1 MSSKKSKKQVKS
13 NNPTICKSSSD
24 DLNKSATEI
33 EQPVE
38 SKWWKFIFGGVA
50 AIILLLMMLNANS
63 VGSGGDDLWYGT
75 NGEFVL
81 RYYLDGDTSCLDYS
95 KIDYHNMT
103 HNYGL
108 KYFAGGGFD
117 IIPAVISR
125 LFHIDNTLLVKRFCL
140 GFVGF
145 LLILFTGLICKEI
158 RNWRLATIA
167 LLMISLTPTI
177 FGMSFCGGQD
187 IPMAMGFAMTIYG
200 LIILTKKL
208 PAISIKGYI
217 FTFLGIMFAIS
228 VRIGGLMTLL
238 YFFVAVMLELIAR
251 KDLRQLFVN
260 KNILQIVKILGIS
273 LVIGIVAALLG
284 LCAYP
289 NIFHEGIVTH
299 ISKAF
304 EMVSKFSVRIPFIYD
319 GKMAESTNPP
329 EHYLLFSLLR
339 TLPYYI
345 LIGATLF
352 LAFIIRVFK
361 KYRKTVILFLLFT
374 ALFPPIYIVASHAN
388 IYNGWRHL
396 LFFYAP
402 FAVLVSIGWYELIEW
417 VKPKKLKETIYYP
430 IVAGVMLLIV
440 SPTLIWMVKNH
451 NYIYCYYNKSVGNPY
466 LRFELDF
473 YETSATKAYDWLRE
487 NELNKTDSLVTVSTK
502 IFTPVYY
509 AEMLGDTDHVK
520 VFTTS
525 YMGFAET
532 DCDYS
537 IINYHV
543 IQPKAIKSFFP
554 PKGTIHVEK
563 VDGNP
568 ICAVV
573 KRNKLDSKGV
583 KLCKEGKYA
592 EAVTLLDSAYK
603 YDPDNFG
610 IWFWLGLAHYQT
622 KNYEKSI
629 EFFNKDINFIPTEQK
644 MALAEMY
651 NGASLYELKRYDEA
665 IKTLHNAERRC
676 TEKNNLPFIQAHIGL
691 AYFAK
696 KEYANAIP
704 YFKSAMP
711 TYPFL
716 ANYIN
721 ICMMNSK

>member
-1 MSSKKSKKQVKS
+1 MSSNKSKKQPKKNDS
-13 NNPTICKSSSD
+13 TISISPSSGQ
-24 DLNKSATEI
+24 NKTSVVND
-33 EQPVE
+33 QPVE
-38 SKWWKFIFGGVA
+38 SVWWKYFFWVIA

-63 VGSGGDDLWYGT
+63 VGSGGDDLWYAT

-95 KIDYHNMT
+95 KIEYHNMT
-103 HNYGL
+103 HNYPI
-108 KYFAGGGFD
+108 KYFAGAGFD
-117 IIPAVISR
+117 IIPAAVSR
-125 LFHIDNTLLVKRFCL
+125 LFHIDNILLVKRFCL
-140 GFVGF
+140 GLVGF
-145 LLILFTGLICKEI
+145 LLMLFTGLIGKEI
-158 RNWRLATIA
+158 RNWKLAIIA
-167 LLMISLTPTI
+167 LLMIALTPTI

-200 LIILTKKL
+200 LIILTRKL
-208 PAISIKGYI
+208 PAISIKGCI

-238 YFFVAVMLELIAR
+238 YFFVAVILELIAR

-260 KNILQIVKILGIS
+260 KNILQIIKILGIS
-273 LVIGIVAALLG
+273 LVIGIAAALLG

-289 NIFHEGIVTH
+289 NIFHEGIVSH
-299 ISKAF
+299 IRTAF
-304 EMVSKFSVRIPFIYD
+304 DMVSKFSTRIPFIYD

-329 EHYLLFSLLR
+329 EHYLLFSLFR

-345 LIGATLF
+345 FIGAALF
-352 LAFIIRVFK
+352 LVFFVRVFK
-361 KYRKTVILFLLFT
+361 QYRKTAILFLLFT

-451 NYIYCYYNKSVGNPY
+451 NYIYSYYNKSVGNPY

-473 YETSATKAYDWLRE
+473 YETSATRAYDWLRE
-487 NELNKTDSLVTVSTK
+487 NELNKTDSIVTVSTK

-543 IQPKAIKSFFP
+543 IQPKAIKKFFP
-554 PKGTIHVEK
+554 PKGTIHVEY

-573 KRNKLDSKGV
+573 KRNKLDSKGI
-583 KLCKEGKYA
+583 KCIREGKID
-592 EAVTLLDSAYK
+592 EGLTLLDSAYK

-610 IWFWLGLAHYQT
+610 IWFWLGIGHYNH
-622 KNYEKSI
+622 KDYAEAI
-629 EFFNKDINFIPTEQK
+629 DFFNKDIDFIPTQDK
-644 MALAEMY
+644 LTIASMY
-651 NGASLYELKRYDEA
+651 KGSACYELGKYDEA
-665 IKTLHNAERRC
+665 ISSLTTALRMCN
-676 TEKNNLPFIQAHIGL
+676 KNENLPFINANLGL
-691 AYFAK
+691 SYFAK
-696 KEYANAIP
+696 KDYSKAIP
-704 YFKSAMP
+704 HLQAALP
-711 TYPFL
+711 VYPFL
-716 ANYIN
+716 ANQLN
-721 ICMMNSK
+721 ICQSLNR

>member
-1 MSSKKSKKQVKS
+1 MVKKQKKVEVKNS
-13 NNPTICKSSSD
+13 NNLDKTQQSIPQEKIGDEPKYWRFVFWG
-24 DLNKSATEI
+24 I
-33 EQPVE
+33 
-38 SKWWKFIFGGVA
+38 A
-50 AIILLLMMLNANS
+50 AVLLCLMMINADS

-95 KIDYHNMT
+95 KIEYHNMT
-103 HNYGL
+103 PNFKI

-117 IIPAVISR
+117 IIPAAISR

-140 GFVGF
+140 AFIGF
-145 LLILFTGLICKEI
+145 LLMLFTGLIGKEI

-167 LLMISLTPTI
+167 MLMMALTPTI
-177 FGMSFCGGQD
+177 CGLSFCGGQD
-187 IPMAMGFAMTIYG
+187 VPTAMGFAMAIYG
-200 LIILTKKL
+200 LIIFTEKL
-208 PAISIKGYI
+208 PDINIKGCV
-217 FTFLGIMFAIS
+217 FTFLGIMFAVS

-238 YFFVAVMLELIAR
+238 FFFVAVMAELIGR

-260 KNILQIVKILGIS
+260 KNIAQIAKILGVS
-273 LVIGIVAALLG
+273 LVLGLSAALLG
-284 LCAYP
+284 MLAYP
-289 NIFHEGIVTH
+289 NIFHEGLVGH

-304 EMVSKFSVRIPFIYD
+304 EMVSKFSTRIPFIYE

-345 LIGATLF
+345 IIGAVLF
-352 LAFIIRVFK
+352 LAFIVRVFK
-361 KYRKTVILFLLFT
+361 NYRKTAIIFLLFT

-402 FAVLVSIGWYELIEW
+402 FAVLVSIGWYELIEF
-417 VKPKKLKETIYYP
+417 VKPQKLKETVYYP
-430 IVAGVMLLIV
+430 VVAGIMLLIV
-440 SPTLIWMVKNH
+440 SPTLLWMIKNH

-473 YETSATKAYDWLRE
+473 YETSATRAYDWLRE

-502 IFTPVYY
+502 IFTPIYY
-509 AEMLGDTDHVK
+509 AEMLGDTNHVK

-537 IINYHV
+537 IINFHV
-543 IQPKAIKSFFP
+543 IQPKAIKKFFP
-554 PKGTIHVEK
+554 PKGTIHVEE

-573 KRNKLDSKGV
+573 KRNKLDSRGIRCIREGRSAEGV
-583 KLCKEGKYA
+583 A
-592 EAVTLLDSAYK
+592 LLDSAYK
-603 YDPDNFG
+603 FDPDNFG
-610 IWFWLGLAHYQT
+610 IWFWLGLGHYQN
-622 KNYEKSI
+622 KNLEKSI
-629 EFFNKDINFIPTEQK
+629 EFFDKDMNFIPTQDK
-644 MALAEMY
+644 IMY
-651 NGASLYELKRYDEA
+651 ACMYKGAALYELGRYNEA
-665 IKTLHNAERRC
+665 INSLSIAEQQC
-676 TEKNNLPFIQAHIGL
+676 TDRNHLPFIKAHLGL
-691 AYFAK
+691 SYFAK
-696 KEYANAIP
+696 GDYKNAAP
-704 YFKSAMP
+704 QLQAALP
-711 TYPFL
+711 VYPFL
-716 ANYIN
+716 IN
-721 ICMMNSK
+721 QLNTCMAH